1 MMLLHKSNFII
12 FTIMLSF
19 VKTSSNTIVVTLA
32 EKTTLT
38 GTVYYLWKFV
48 NDQDGS
54 IDYCIATD
62 LSLYTYRYN
71 KFTITDQANP
81 TPLSGQVS
89 LQTGFGKYYVYEQ
102 ASSTNLDPTGLTQVE
117 EGKYLVTTTLP
128 TEYSHTQTINEYVY
142 NG

>member
-1 MMLLHKSNFII
+1 
-12 FTIMLSF
+12 MLSI
-19 VKTSSNTIVVTLA
+19 VKASANTIVVTLE

-38 GTVYYLWKFV
+38 GVVYYLWKFV

-62 LSLYTYRYN
+62 TSSYGYRYN
-71 KFTITDQANP
+71 KFTITEQANP

-89 LQTGFGKYYVYEQ
+89 LQLGFGKYYVYEQ
-102 ASSTNLDPTGLTQVE
+102 ASSTNLNPAGLTLVE
-117 EGKYLVTTTLP
+117 QGKYLVTTTLP
-128 TEYSHTQTINEYVY
+128 TTYSHSIIENEYVY

>member
-1 MMLLHKSNFII
+1 
-12 FTIMLSF
+12 MLSI
-19 VKTSSNTIVVTLA
+19 VKASANTIVVTLA

-62 LSLYTYRYN
+62 LSSYTYRYN
-71 KFTITDQANP
+71 KFTITEQANP
-81 TPLSGQVS
+81 TSLSGQVS
-89 LQTGFGKYYVYEQ
+89 LQTGFGKYYIYEQ
-102 ASSTNLDPTGLTQVE
+102 ASSTSLDPTGKTLVE
-117 EGKYLVTTTLP
+117 QGKYLVTTTLP
-128 TEYSHTQTINEYVY
+128 TEYNHTVTTNEYVY

>member
-1 MMLLHKSNFII
+1 MIAIAKS
-12 FTIMLSF
+12 SA
-19 VKTSSNTIVVTLA
+19 NTVVVTLA

-62 LSLYTYRYN
+62 LSSYTYRYN
-71 KFTITDQANP
+71 KFTITDTATP
-81 TPLSGQVS
+81 TPTSGQVN

-102 ASSTNLDPTGLTQVE
+102 ASSSSLDPTGKTLVE

-128 TEYSHTQTINEYVY
+128 TEYAHTQTINEYVY

>member
-1 MMLLHKSNFII
+1 
-12 FTIMLSF
+12 MLSI
-19 VKTSSNTIVVTLA
+19 VKSSANTIVVTLA

-62 LSLYTYRYN
+62 LSSYTYRYN
-71 KFTITDQANP
+71 KFTITDQASP

-102 ASSTNLDPTGLTQVE
+102 ASSTSLDPTGKTLVE

-128 TEYSHTQTINEYVY
+128 TTYSHTVTETEYVY

>member
-1 MMLLHKSNFII
+1 
-12 FTIMLSF
+12 MLSI
-19 VKTSSNTIVVTLA
+19 VKSSANTIVVTLA

-71 KFTITDQANP
+71 QFTITDQASP
-81 TPLSGQVS
+81 APLSGQVS

-102 ASSTNLDPTGLTQVE
+102 ASSTSLDPTGKTLVE

-128 TEYSHTQTINEYVY
+128 TTYSHTVTENEYVY